1 MKNQNKRTLDL
12 KNVSQTFVAEFFE
25 VTSQAIGQWACPR
38 NNNKNYDLKAVVL
51 WKIAQVSETPS
62 ERADLE
68 REKLA
73 LQCEKLKLEIEDTRK
88 NTVTT
93 QFHREFLAARAADL
107 KDYLMGYGKMNL
119 HEIAGQPIEACQKYW
134 DKIIRGAMN
143 TYVKNRS

>member
-1 MKNQNKRTLDL
+1 MKKGQKTNLDL
-12 KNVSQTFVAEFFE
+12 SHVSQSFVADVFGITAQS
-25 VTSQAIGQWACPR
+25 VGMWSCPR
-38 NNNKNYDLKAVVL
+38 NQNRTYDLRAVVQ
-51 WKIAQVSETPS
+51 WKLAQVSETPN
-62 ERADLE
+62 EKTDLE
-68 REKLA
+68 REKLS

-93 QFHREFLAARAADL
+93 TYHREFLAARAGDL